1 MKYFSNLSKYDEKGK
16 RLAIF
21 AEVDE
26 ESPTKL
32 HIFILKCSKKDQFTK
47 ALARKVY
54 EKYRETRTV
63 LVVEHNRVYYHPNV
77 ISITIDNPATPKKCF
92 LEWCNNNFFSYR
104 KSTFQIYPFLIYPS
118 NYTKLIDAKL
128 SNRFV
133 KITTF
138 EHGSTR
144 GIKA

>member
-47 ALARKVY
+47 ALAREVY
-54 EKYRETRTV
+54 EKYKKTRTV
-63 LVVEHNRVYYHPNV
+63 LVVENNGIYYHPNV

-92 LEWCNNNFFSYR
+92 LEWCNSTFYSYR
-104 KSTFQIYPFLIYPS
+104 EQIISLPFQITKRRSKLVI
-118 NYTKLIDAKL
+118 TKL
-128 SNRFV
+128 
-133 KITTF
+133 
-138 EHGSTR
+138 TR
-144 GIKA
+144 GWEQKAK